1 MSSATLPENAH
12 AQAGYAQADDAPPA
26 GRRAADGLSNDY
38 LNHFNEVL
46 MLVEIA
52 ADAPE
57 IVDDL
62 KDWRPVSYP
71 DYFASSHLRRAPQ
84 ARAAY
89 DALTQENR
97 AAFDL
102 LVHAMDRLAMTAIRA
117 LRPPCE
123 ADDAALVAEVTSP
136 AMRALIAQAGA
147 FLNSGGRDIPDSS
160 EIEEAQ
166 LVIDRLLA
174 HVNADEASGPIT
186 D

>member
-1 MSSATLPENAH
+1 MSSSTLTDTAH
-12 AQAGYAQADDAPPA
+12 VPPGDAYSDDAPAP

-57 IVDDL
+57 IVEDL
-62 KDWRPVSYP
+62 KDWRPISYP
-71 DYFASSHLRRAPQ
+71 DYFACSQLRRAPQ

-97 AAFDL
+97 AAFEE

-123 ADDAALVAEVTSP
+123 PDDAALVAEVTAP
-136 AMRALIAQAGA
+136 ALRALIAQAGA
-147 FLNSGGRDIPDSS
+147 FLNSGGRAIPDSS

-174 HVNADEASGPIT
+174 HRVSDEDTQSIEE
-186 D
+186 

>member
-1 MSSATLPENAH
+1 MSTAAHMTDDRTRPDSA
-12 AQAGYAQADDAPPA
+12 AG

-57 IVDDL
+57 IVADL
-62 KDWRPVSYP
+62 QDWRPVSYP
-71 DYFASSHLRRAPQ
+71 EYFAASNLRHAPE
-84 ARAAY
+84 AGAAY
-89 DALTQENR
+89 DRVAVDRR
-97 AAFDL
+97 AAFEE

-123 ADDAALVAEVTSP
+123 AEDAGLVAEVTAP
-136 AMRALIAQAGA
+136 ALRALIAQAGA
-147 FLNSGGRDIPDSS
+147 FLNSGGRDIPDST

-174 HVNADEASGPIT
+174 HVNADDGVQLIT
-186 D
+186 

>member
-1 MSSATLPENAH
+1 MPA
-12 AQAGYAQADDAPPA
+12 APPMTDEQMHPA
-26 GRRAADGLSNDY
+26 PVAGGRRAADGLSNDY

-57 IVDDL
+57 IVADL
-62 KDWRPVSYP
+62 QDWRPISYP
-71 DYFASSHLRRAPQ
+71 DYFAASNLRHAPQ

-89 DALTQENR
+89 DRVEADRR
-97 AAFDL
+97 AAFEE

-123 ADDAALVAEVTSP
+123 REDAALVAEVTAP
-136 AMRALIAQAGA
+136 ALRGLIAQAGA

-166 LVIDRLLA
+166 LVIDRLLV
-174 HVNADEASGPIT
+174 HVNAEDTQTIG
-186 D
+186 

>member
-1 MSSATLPENAH
+1 MVMMSTAATMTD
-12 AQAGYAQADDAPPA
+12 AQARHAPVA
-26 GRRAADGLSNDY
+26 EGRRAADGLSNDY

-57 IVDDL
+57 IVEDL
-62 KDWRPVSYP
+62 QDWRPVSYP
-71 DYFASSHLRRAPQ
+71 EYFEASNLRHAPQ

-89 DALTQENR
+89 DLVDADRR
-97 AAFDL
+97 AAFDV

-123 ADDAALVAEVTSP
+123 REDAALVAEVTAP
-136 AMRALIAQAGA
+136 ALRALIAQAGA

-166 LVIDRLLA
+166 AVIDRLLV
-174 HVNADEASGPIT
+174 HVNADEAMAQPT
-186 D
+186 AR